1 MKTYS
6 RQKRGWSAAVVT
18 AALVVAG
25 SSPVWHSERAQAAV
39 TQHDSASIGWEGD
52 YYGVLTHK
60 DGSFDVHSGPN
71 TTVRFGI
78 YNNPGRV
85 QWFNAGGYYP
95 ALTTQ
100 FERDGATVS
109 ITNFGDKVTI
119 GGRDF
124 VAIYSRVRVVNHDTV
139 ARVLD
144 PAPTGGT
151 LALTRPPTTVQPG
164 QTTDFD
170 YVIAA
175 DRFGQSYAWPTAAE
189 LVAAGGYDAHHAH
202 MTSYW
207 DGKLAQIAQIQVP
220 DPQLANAYR
229 AGYITTHLVKD
240 GNRLNVGEN
249 GYDAIFNHDLVGM
262 LVQLLEAGDLNR
274 ARDYLPT
281 LISQDNPN
289 DITRMYPD
297 GTWKY
302 NWPWAVYLR
311 KTGDAAFVRDNF
323 ATIRQTAHRIESDA
337 TGPGGIMKATVAV
350 DHTGYWTVDNQSAL
364 LGLLTYRYIATT
376 LGETAEASWA
386 ERVYTTLLNAVNAK
400 LNNTIS
406 TNRLT
411 YLPCA
416 MDVPNSSANVCGQTN
431 NGNWASMFLFGR
443 WSWDGQLWGATPAG
457 PMIDLI
463 DATYDNGFSRLS
475 GLPKHTFG
483 GYPGVSSAYNA
494 GYGSAGLASARY
506 RSEGIYG
513 YQYLIQNAQSAPFS
527 WWEGIQTVGTSNWS
541 PGTHS
546 TAGSGSSPHMWGQAN
561 SSKVLLDSLL
571 AEKLDGA
578 VIVGRGLPNQWL
590 RDGATTSVNNYP
602 IAGGRRMGAAITASG
617 STVSLTLTGAA
628 PAGGVRFEL
637 PAFVG
642 NIARASAGTVDNAK
656 GVVTLP
662 PGTGSVT
669 VTLARPPVFTEKGGL
684 DLQGYCTSIGAVNG
698 AVLAGTTAYDWR
710 CVTGT
715 GARVDV
721 NMDDACQRQNPHE
734 QGVFSRSSAIADPY
748 SWKCLA

>member
-1 MKTYS
+1 L
-6 RQKRGWSAAVVT
+6 AATLT
-18 AALVVAG
+18 AALAMAG
-25 SSPVWHSERAQAAV
+25 GAQAWHATDAQASV

-52 YYGVLTHK
+52 YYGVLTHR

-78 YNNPGRV
+78 YNNPGRL

-100 FERDGATVS
+100 FERDNSTVT

-124 VAIYSRVRVVNHDTV
+124 VAVYSRVGVVNHDTV
-139 ARVLD
+139 AHTLD

-151 LALTRPPTTVQPG
+151 YALNRPSTTVAAG
-164 QTTDFD
+164 QTTNFD

-175 DRFGQSYAWPTAAE
+175 DRFGASYAWPSGDE
-189 LVAAGGYDAHHAH
+189 LTAAGGYDAHYAH

-207 DGKLAQIAQIQVP
+207 DGRLAQIAQVQVP

-229 AGYITTHLVKD
+229 AGYITTNLVKD

-262 LVQLLEAGDLNR
+262 LVQLLEAGDLNK
-274 ARDYLPT
+274 AKDYLPT
-281 LISQDNPN
+281 LIAKDDPG
-289 DITRMYPD
+289 DITKMYPD

-302 NWPWAVYLR
+302 SWPWAVYLK
-311 KTGDAAFVRDNF
+311 KTGDAAFVRSNF
-323 ATIRQTAHRIESDA
+323 ATIKQTAHAIESAA
-337 TGPGGIMKATVAV
+337 TGPGGIMKATIAV
-350 DHTGYWTVDNQSAL
+350 DTNGYWTVDNQSAL
-364 LGLLTYRYIATT
+364 LGLLTYKYIATT
-376 LGETAEASWA
+376 LGEPAEASWA
-386 ERVYTTLLNAVNAK
+386 GQVYNTLLNAVNAK
-400 LNNTIS
+400 LNSTIS
-406 TNRLT
+406 ANRLT

-416 MDVPNSSANVCGQTN
+416 MDVPNTANVCGQAN

-443 WSWDGQLWGATPAG
+443 WAWDGQLWGGNPAG
-457 PMIDLI
+457 PMVNQI
-463 DATYDNGFSRLS
+463 DATYDFGFGHLS
-475 GLPKHTFG
+475 NLPKHTFG

-506 RSEGIYG
+506 RSEGIYA

-527 WWEGIQTVGTSNWS
+527 WWEGIQAVGTSNWS

-561 SSKVLLDSLL
+561 ASKVLLDSLV
-571 AEKLDGA
+571 AERADGT

-590 RDGATTSVNNYP
+590 RDGATTSVTNFP
-602 IAGGRRMGAAITASG
+602 LAGGRRMGAAITASG
-617 STVSLTLTGAA
+617 STVRLALSGAA
-628 PAGGVRFEL
+628 PAGGVQFDV

-642 NIARASAGTVDNAK
+642 NIAGATAGTVDSAR
-656 GVVTLP
+656 GVVVLP
-662 PGTGSVT
+662 AGTASVT
-669 VTLARPPVFTEKGGL
+669 VTLTNPPSFAEKGGL
-684 DLQGYCTSIGAVNG
+684 DLQGYCTSIGAANG
-698 AVLAGTTAYDWR
+698 VRLVGTTAYDWR
-710 CVTGT
+710 CVTGA
-715 GARVDV
+715 GAQVGMD
-721 NMDDACQRQNPHE
+721 MDDACQRQYPYE
-734 QGVFSRSSAIADPY
+734 QAVFSRALAVPDPQ
-748 SWKCLA
+748 SWKCLG

>member
-1 MKTYS
+1 MKRHS
-6 RQKRGWSAAVVT
+6 PRRRGLLAAAVVAILVAAGT
-18 AALVVAG
+18 AVGHSPGAG
-25 SSPVWHSERAQAAV
+25 AAV

-78 YNNPGRV
+78 YNNPARV

-100 FERDGATVS
+100 FERDNSTVT
-109 ITNFGDKVTI
+109 ITNFGDRVTI

-124 VAIYSRVRVVNHDTV
+124 VAVYSRVRVVNHDTV
-139 ARVLD
+139 AHVLD

-151 LALTRPPTTVQPG
+151 HALTRPSTTIQPG

-175 DRFGQSYAWPTAAE
+175 DRFGQGYAWPTAAE
-189 LVAAGGYDAHHAH
+189 LVAAGGYDAHYAH

-207 DGKLAQIAQIQVP
+207 DGELAQIAQIRVP

-229 AGYITTHLVKD
+229 AGYITTNLVKD

-262 LVQLLEAGDLNR
+262 LVQLLEAGDLDR

-281 LISQDNPN
+281 LISQDDPN

-311 KTGDAAFVRDNF
+311 KTGDAAFVRDHF

-350 DHTGYWTVDNQSAL
+350 DHAGYWTVDNQSAL
-364 LGLLTYRYIATT
+364 FALLTYSYIAKT

-386 ERVYTTLLNAVNAK
+386 QQVYGRLLSAVNAR
-400 LNNTIS
+400 LNTTIS
-406 TNRLT
+406 TNGLS

-443 WSWDGQLWGATPAG
+443 WAWDGQLWGSDPSG
-457 PMIDLI
+457 PMISMI

-475 GLPKHTFG
+475 NLPKHTFG
-483 GYPGVSSAYNA
+483 GYPGVSSSYNA
-494 GYGSAGLASARY
+494 GYGSAGLASTRY

-513 YQYLIQNAQSAPFS
+513 YQYLVQNAQSAPFS
-527 WWEGIQTVGTSNWS
+527 WWEGIQSVGTSNWS

-561 SSKVLLDSLL
+561 ASKVLLDSLA
-571 AEKLDGA
+571 AEKLDGT
-578 VIVGRGLPNQWL
+578 VIIGRGVPNQWL
-590 RDGATTSVNNYP
+590 RDGATTSVGNYP

-617 STVSLTLTGAA
+617 ANVTLTLTGAV

-637 PAFVG
+637 PAFLGG

-656 GVVTLP
+656 GVVALP
-662 PGTGSVT
+662 PGTTSVT
-669 VTLARPPVFTEKGGL
+669 VTLARPPVFAEKGGL

-698 AVLAGTTAYDWR
+698 VVLAGTTAYDWR

-715 GARVDV
+715 GARVAMDL
-721 NMDDACQRQNPHE
+721 DDACQRQNPHE
-734 QGVFSRSSAIADPY
+734 QAVFARTTAVADPH